1 MKKILKYLMDQD
13 WIFYIGSEYN
23 NTALPEIYQNETLI
37 NYLIKHGT
45 NNI

>member
-1 MKKILKYLMDQD
+1 METILKYLMDQGQ
-13 WIFYIGSEYN
+13 IFYKGGEYN